1 MSDLKLEKNLKRGNR
16 GKKVKLIQEWLYI
29 HGFQLVIDGIFGPAT
44 DYAVRK
50 FQKRKNLE
58 IDGIV
63 GPITFAALIYPIKEV
78 LKPIDPGNR
87 TARQL
92 VVTYARQHLKQSP
105 VEVGGENKGPWVRL
119 YMKENEGDH
128 WPWCAGFISFILE
141 QTYDT
146 LQMPLPI
153 ETSFSCDL
161 LATSA
166 MNNGCFLEE
175 NDSALQSKLKPGAIF
190 LSQRS
195 SNDWNH
201 TGIVIKV
208 DDEVFHTIEGN
219 TPGKAGYQGDGVC
232 SLVRWYNDKDFIC
245 I

>member
-1 MSDLKLEKNLKRGNR
+1 M
-16 GKKVKLIQEWLYI
+16 V
-29 HGFQLVIDGIFGPAT
+29 
-44 DYAVRK
+44 
-50 FQKRKNLE
+50 
-58 IDGIV
+58 V
-63 GPITFAALIYPIKEV
+63 GPITFSALIYPIKEA

-92 VVTYARQHLKQSP
+92 VVAYARQHLKQNP

-119 YMKENEGDH
+119 YMKENEGDQ
-128 WPWCAGFISFILE
+128 WPWCAGFISFILK
-141 QTYDT
+141 QTYET
-146 LQMPLPI
+146 LSMPLPI
-153 ETSFSCDL
+153 KTSFSCDL
-161 LATSA
+161 LAASA
-166 MNNGCFLEE
+166 MYNGYFLGE
-175 NDSALQSKLKPGAIF
+175 NDSELRNKLKPGAIF
-190 LSQRS
+190 LSRRS

-219 TPGKAGYQGDGVC
+219 TPGKESYQGDRVC